1 MRHVYLILIA
11 GFTVAYAGTTYSVN
25 DLVTMTIKSHPSIKM
40 QEQVIR
46 GANAQVQGAMWNYF
60 PTPSI
65 SVNQGVNKDKLWG
78 GTAAIEQPLWTGGKI
93 SSTYDMAVAN
103 KHNSEYG
110 LEDNGYILVET
121 LLNTLKTYLKAKG
134 DLEALAEGQMQLGI
148 LEGMVSRRV
157 AAGVSSKSDMELLKA
172 RLYQMQTDIN
182 YAKTR
187 RDSSLAQIEL
197 LTNHKFNGGLE
208 IDQRVPFS
216 FDSLD
221 KIIKSMINT
230 HPSLKKFDAELEL
243 AEAEKSKAKSV
254 FWPNISIKAE
264 RGVGSSSLYYDD
276 PMDETLVYLSVQAS
290 PGAGLSAFS
299 GVETAEAKIMQVRQ
313 EKLSKQQDLINKVMY
328 AYNDYTSSANRVE
341 SQSGS
346 IGSSQKV
353 FASYT
358 RLFLAGK
365 RQWLDLVN
373 ASRELTQNQMAFED
387 TRSTLVVSA
396 YQLALLGGKDG
407 LLDMLGNNKLAKL
420 KKPAKPIEP
429 ARPSIPAD
437 KNQKVTFDTIF
448 SRKDENLSKTAIKT
462 GTQNKSN
469 ANNVQTL
476 AATRKE
482 KVEPK
487 EKNET
492 KGWSFAS
499 LFSKKPE
506 TKAAIAAKAPVV
518 KKEEVKT
525 AAAPKA
531 KTTTTAP
538 KTVIA
543 KKAETKDKNV
553 TSGWSFA
560 SLFSKKP
567 ETKAAVA
574 AKAPVAKK
582 EEKPKV
588 AVAEAKKA
596 EVKAV
601 AAKAAERPKV
611 AAATPKVEAKEKN
624 ETKGWGFASLFSKK
638 PETKA
643 VAKAPVVKKEEKPKV
658 AVAEANK
665 VEVKAVAAKAAEKP
679 KVTAATPKVEVKEK
693 NETKGWGFASLFSK
707 KPETKAAV
715 AAKAPVV
722 KKEEK
727 PKVVVA
733 EAKKAEVKAVAA
745 KAAEKPKVA
754 AVTPKVEAKEKNETK
769 GWGFA
774 SLFSKKPETKA
785 AVAAKAPVAKKEEK
799 PKVAV
804 AEAKKAEVKAV
815 AAKAA
820 ERPKVAAAT
829 PKVEAKEKNETKGWG
844 FASLFSKKPETKAV
858 AKAPVVKK
866 EEKPKVAVAEAK
878 KAEVK
883 AVAAKAAEKPKV
895 AAVAKKPKKIVIENM
910 VVAGKSKAIT
920 QMPEPQQPIGVIV
933 KATKPIPGKEQYY
946 VQFNAKI
953 NENMKNELKKQNL
966 EIMENGDHSLIGCY
980 ARATDALKVAREVKN
995 IICDEAYIVRQ

>member
-1 MRHVYLILIA
+1 LILIV
-11 GFTVAYAGTTYSVN
+11 GFTVVYADTTYSVN
-25 DLVTMTIKSHPSIKM
+25 DLVSMTIKSHPSIKM

-103 KHNSEYG
+103 KHDSEYG
-110 LEDNGYILVET
+110 LEDSAYILVET

-134 DLEALAEGQMQLGI
+134 DLEALSEGQMQLGI

-157 AAGVSSKSDMELLKA
+157 AAGVSSRSDMELLKA

-187 RDSSLAQIEL
+187 LDTSLAQIEL
-197 LTNHKFNGGLE
+197 LTNHKFNGRLE

-230 HPSLKKFDAELEL
+230 HPSLKKLDAKLEL

-264 RGVGSSSLYYDD
+264 RGVGSSSLYYDE
-276 PMDETLVYLSVQAS
+276 PMDDTLVYLSVQAS

-328 AYNDYTSSANRVE
+328 AYNDYTSSVNRVE

-387 TRSTLVVSA
+387 TRSTLIVSA

-407 LLDMLGNNKLAKL
+407 LLNMLGNNKLAKL

-429 ARPSIPAD
+429 AQPSIPSD

-448 SRKDENLSKTAIKT
+448 SRKDENLSKTAVKAT
-462 GTQNKSN
+462 TSNKSN
-469 ANNVQTL
+469 TNNAQTL

-482 KVEPK
+482 KITTK
-487 EKNET
+487 DKNET
-492 KGWSFAS
+492 SGWSFSSLFSKKPATKVAAEAKAPVVKTAVSAKAPATKKAEKTKTTTTAPKTLIAKKAENKDKNETSGWSFAS
-499 LFSKKPE
+499 LFSKKPA
-506 TKAAIAAKAPVV
+506 TKTAEAKATEVKTAVAAKAVVAKTPAV
-518 KKEEVKT
+518 KKEEKPKVA

-531 KTTTTAP
+531 EKTKTTTTAP

-543 KKAETKDKNV
+543 KKAENKDKNE

-567 ETKAAVA
+567 ATKTAEAKAHVVKTAVA
-574 AKAPVAKK
+574 AKAPSVKKEEAKTVAAKTPAAKTAEVKTAVVEKVSAAKK

-588 AVAEAKKA
+588 A
-596 EVKAV
+596 
-601 AAKAAERPKV
+601 AA
-611 AAATPKVEAKEKN
+611 
-624 ETKGWGFASLFSKK
+624 
-638 PETKA
+638 
-643 VAKAPVVKKEEKPKV
+643 
-658 AVAEANK
+658 
-665 VEVKAVAAKAAEKP
+665 
-679 KVTAATPKVEVKEK
+679 
-693 NETKGWGFASLFSK
+693 
-707 KPETKAAV
+707 
-715 AAKAPVV
+715 
-722 KKEEK
+722 
-727 PKVVVA
+727 
-733 EAKKAEVKAVAA
+733 
-745 KAAEKPKVA
+745 
-754 AVTPKVEAKEKNETK
+754 
-769 GWGFA
+769 
-774 SLFSKKPETKA
+774 
-785 AVAAKAPVAKKEEK
+785 
-799 PKVAV
+799 
-804 AEAKKAEVKAV
+804 
-815 AAKAA
+815 
-820 ERPKVAAAT
+820 
-829 PKVEAKEKNETKGWG
+829 
-844 FASLFSKKPETKAV
+844 
-858 AKAPVVKK
+858 
-866 EEKPKVAVAEAK
+866 
-878 KAEVK
+878 
-883 AVAAKAAEKPKV
+883 
-895 AAVAKKPKKIVIENM
+895 AKKPKKIVIENM
-910 VVAGKSKAIT
+910 VIPGKSKAIAP
-920 QMPEPQQPIGVIV
+920 MPEPEQPIGIRV
-933 KATKPIPGKEQYY
+933 KAVKPIPGKEQYY

-980 ARATDALKVAREVKN
+980 AQATDALKVAREVKN

>member
-1 MRHVYLILIA
+1 MVRHVYLILIA
-11 GFTVAYAGTTYSVN
+11 GFTVVYADTTYSVN
-25 DLVTMTIKSHPSIKM
+25 DLVSMTIKSHPSIKM

-93 SSTYDMAVAN
+93 SSRYDMAVAN
-103 KHNSEYG
+103 KHDSEYG
-110 LEDNGYILVET
+110 LEDSAYILVET

-134 DLEALAEGQMQLGI
+134 DLEALSEGQMQLGI

-157 AAGVSSKSDMELLKA
+157 AAGVSSRSDMELLKA

-216 FDSLD
+216 FGSLD

-230 HPSLKKFDAELEL
+230 HPSLKKLDAKLEL

-328 AYNDYTSSANRVE
+328 AYNDYTSSVNRVE

-387 TRSTLVVSA
+387 TRSTLIVSA

-429 ARPSIPAD
+429 VQPSIPAD

-448 SRKDENLSKTAIKT
+448 ARKDENLSKTSTKT
-462 GTQNKSN
+462 TTTNKSN
-469 ANNVQTL
+469 ANNANSVV
-476 AATRKE
+476 AIREE
-482 KVEPK
+482 KVKLK
-487 EKNET
+487 EKNE
-492 KGWSFAS
+492 
-499 LFSKKPE
+499 
-506 TKAAIAAKAPVV
+506 
-518 KKEEVKT
+518 
-525 AAAPKA
+525 
-531 KTTTTAP
+531 
-538 KTVIA
+538 
-543 KKAETKDKNV
+543 

-567 ETKAAVA
+567 E
-574 AKAPVAKK
+574 AKK

-588 AVAEAKKA
+588 AAAAPKKEKPKITTTAPKTVIAKKA
-596 EVKAV
+596 ENKD
-601 AAKAAERPKV
+601 
-611 AAATPKVEAKEKN
+611 KN
-624 ETKGWGFASLFSKK
+624 ETSGWSFASLFSKK
-638 PETKA
+638 PEAKKEEIKA
-643 VAKAPVVKKEEKPKV
+643 VAAKAAVIEKAPAVKKEEKPKV
-658 AVAEANK
+658 A
-665 VEVKAVAAKAAEKP
+665 AAAPKTEKP
-679 KVTAATPKVEVKEK
+679 KITTTASKTAIAKKAENKDK
-693 NETKGWGFASLFSK
+693 NETSGWSFASLFSK
-707 KPETKAAV
+707 KPEAKKEEAKTV
-715 AAKAPVV
+715 AAKTPA
-722 KKEEK
+722 
-727 PKVVVA
+727 
-733 EAKKAEVKAVAA
+733 AKTAEVKTAVV
-745 KAAEKPKVA
+745 EKVSA
-754 AVTPKVEAKEKNETK
+754 
-769 GWGFA
+769 
-774 SLFSKKPETKA
+774 
-785 AVAAKAPVAKKEEK
+785 AKKEEK
-799 PKVAV
+799 PKVA
-804 AEAKKAEVKAV
+804 
-815 AAKAA
+815 AA
-820 ERPKVAAAT
+820 
-829 PKVEAKEKNETKGWG
+829 
-844 FASLFSKKPETKAV
+844 
-858 AKAPVVKK
+858 
-866 EEKPKVAVAEAK
+866 
-878 KAEVK
+878 
-883 AVAAKAAEKPKV
+883 
-895 AAVAKKPKKIVIENM
+895 AKKPKKIVIENM
-910 VVAGKSKAIT
+910 VIPGKSKAIAP
-920 QMPEPQQPIGVIV
+920 MPEPEQPIGIRV
-933 KATKPIPGKEQYY
+933 KAVKPIPGKEQYY

-980 ARATDALKVAREVKN
+980 AQATDALKVAREVKN

>member
-328 AYNDYTSSANRVE
+328 AYNDYTSSLNRVE

-387 TRSTLVVSA
+387 TRSTLIVSA

-407 LLDMLGNNKLAKL
+407 LLNMLGNNKLAKL

-429 ARPSIPAD
+429 VQPSTPAD

-448 SRKDENLSKTAIKT
+448 ARKDENLSKAPIKT
-462 GTQNKSN
+462 TTTNKSK
-469 ANNVQTL
+469 ANNSQVVV
-476 AATRKE
+476 AAREE
-482 KVEPK
+482 KAKPK
-487 EKNET
+487 DKNET

-506 TKAAIAAKAPVV
+506 TKVAGEAKAPAVKTTVAAKAPEV
-518 KKEEVKT
+518 KKAQKT
-525 AAAPKA
+525 KI
-531 KTTTTAP
+531 TTTAP
-538 KTVIA
+538 KALIA
-543 KKAETKDKNV
+543 KKAENKDKNE
-553 TSGWSFA
+553 TKGWGFS
-560 SLFSKKP
+560 SLFSKKS
-567 ETKAAVA
+567 ETKAA
-574 AKAPVAKK
+574 AKASVAKKAEVKAVVVKK

-588 AVAEAKKA
+588 A
-596 EVKAV
+596 AV
-601 AAKAAERPKV
+601 
-611 AAATPKVEAKEKN
+611 TPKVEAKEKN
-624 ETKGWGFASLFSKK
+624 ETKGWS
-638 PETKA
+638 
-643 VAKAPVVKKEEKPKV
+643 
-658 AVAEANK
+658 
-665 VEVKAVAAKAAEKP
+665 
-679 KVTAATPKVEVKEK
+679 
-693 NETKGWGFASLFSK
+693 FASLFSK

-722 KKEEK
+722 KKEDK
-727 PKVVVA
+727 PKVVVV
-733 EAKKAEVKAVAA
+733 EAKKAEVK
-745 KAAEKPKVA
+745 
-754 AVTPKVEAKEKNETK
+754 
-769 GWGFA
+769 
-774 SLFSKKPETKA
+774 
-785 AVAAKAPVAKKEEK
+785 PVA
-799 PKVAV
+799 
-804 AEAKKAEVKAV
+804 
-815 AAKAA
+815 
-820 ERPKVAAAT
+820 
-829 PKVEAKEKNETKGWG
+829 
-844 FASLFSKKPETKAV
+844 
-858 AKAPVVKK
+858 VKK
-866 EEKPKVAVAEAK
+866 E
-878 KAEVK
+878 
-883 AVAAKAAEKPKV
+883 EKPKV

-910 VVAGKSKAIT
+910 VVAGKSKAIV

-980 ARATDALKVAREVKN
+980 AQATDALKVAREVKN

>member
-11 GFTVAYAGTTYSVN
+11 GFTVAYAGTAYSVN

-65 SVNQGVNKDKLWG
+65 AVNQGVNKDKLWG

-103 KHNSEYG
+103 KHDSEYG
-110 LEDNGYILVET
+110 LEDNAYILVET

-134 DLEALAEGQMQLGI
+134 DLEALSEGQIQLGI

-230 HPSLKKFDAELEL
+230 HPSLKKFDAQLEL

-299 GVETAEAKIMQVRQ
+299 GVETAEAKIMQVQQ

-328 AYNDYTSSANRVE
+328 AYNDYTSSVNRVE

-387 TRSTLVVSA
+387 TKSTLIVSA

-420 KKPAKPIEP
+420 KKPAKPIEAP
-429 ARPSIPAD
+429 QPSIPAD

-448 SRKDENLSKTAIKT
+448 ARKDENVSKNPIKT
-462 GTQNKSN
+462 TTTNKSS
-469 ANNVQTL
+469 ANNAQTL

-487 EKNET
+487 EKNT
-492 KGWSFAS
+492 TSGWSFAS
-499 LFSKKPE
+499 LFSRKPE
-506 TKAAIAAKAPVV
+506 A
-518 KKEEVKT
+518 KT
-525 AAAPKA
+525 AAATKASVIKKEEKPKVAAAVTKVEKA

-543 KKAETKDKNV
+543 KKAENKDKNA

-567 ETKAAVA
+567 E

-582 EEKPKV
+582 
-588 AVAEAKKA
+588 A
-596 EVKAV
+596 
-601 AAKAAERPKV
+601 
-611 AAATPKVEAKEKN
+611 
-624 ETKGWGFASLFSKK
+624 
-638 PETKA
+638 ETKA
-643 VAKAPVVKKEEKPKV
+643 VVAKAVV
-658 AVAEANK
+658 
-665 VEVKAVAAKAAEKP
+665 AKAAEKP
-679 KVTAATPKVEVKEK
+679 KVVTAAAPKVKTTTTAPKTVIVKKAENKDK
-693 NETKGWGFASLFSK
+693 NATSGWSFANLFSK
-707 KPETKAAV
+707 KPESKAVV

-727 PKVVVA
+727 PKVVAV
-733 EAKKAEVKAVAA
+733 ETKKSEVKTAVVE
-745 KAAEKPKVA
+745 KA
-754 AVTPKVEAKEKNETK
+754 
-769 GWGFA
+769 
-774 SLFSKKPETKA
+774 S
-785 AVAAKAPVAKKEEK
+785 
-799 PKVAV
+799 
-804 AEAKKAEVKAV
+804 
-815 AAKAA
+815 
-820 ERPKVAAAT
+820 
-829 PKVEAKEKNETKGWG
+829 
-844 FASLFSKKPETKAV
+844 
-858 AKAPVVKK
+858 VVKK
-866 EEKPKVAVAEAK
+866 ET
-878 KAEVK
+878 
-883 AVAAKAAEKPKV
+883 KPKV

-910 VVAGKSKAIT
+910 VVPGKSKAIAP
-920 QMPEPQQPIGVIV
+920 MPEPQQPIGMTV
-933 KATKPIPGKEQYY
+933 KATKPVPGQEQYY

-953 NENMKNELKKQNL
+953 NQNMKNELKKQNL

>member
-1 MRHVYLILIA
+1 MRYVYLILIA
-11 GFTVAYAGTTYSVN
+11 GFTATYADTRYSVN
-25 DLVTMTIKSHPSIKM
+25 DLVAMTIKSHPSIKM

-110 LEDNGYILVET
+110 LEENGYILVET

-134 DLEALAEGQMQLGI
+134 DLEALSEGQMQLGI

-187 RDSSLAQIEL
+187 RDTSLSQIEL
-197 LTNHKFNGGLE
+197 LTSNKFNDGLE

-216 FDSLD
+216 FDSVD

-230 HPSLKKFDAELEL
+230 HPSLKKLDAGLEL

-264 RGVGSSSLYYDD
+264 RGMGSNSLYYDD
-276 PMDETLVYLSVQAS
+276 PMDETLVYVSVQAS

-299 GVETAEAKIMQVRQ
+299 GVESAEAKIMQVRQ
-313 EKLSKQQDLINKVMY
+313 EKLSKQQDLTNKVMF
-328 AYNDYTSSANRVE
+328 AYNDYISSTNRVE

-387 TRSTLVVSA
+387 TKSTLLVSA

-407 LLDMLGNNKLAKL
+407 LLNMLGNNKLAKL

-429 ARPSIPAD
+429 VQPSIPVD

-448 SRKDENLSKTAIKT
+448 SRKDENSSKTSLTTTTPTKSKADNMSTPAI
-462 GTQNKSN
+462 
-469 ANNVQTL
+469 
-476 AATRKE
+476 TRKE
-482 KVEPK
+482 KVVPSVVAVAKKVETK
-487 EKNET
+487 EKNE
-492 KGWSFAS
+492 
-499 LFSKKPE
+499 
-506 TKAAIAAKAPVV
+506 
-518 KKEEVKT
+518 
-525 AAAPKA
+525 
-531 KTTTTAP
+531 
-538 KTVIA
+538 
-543 KKAETKDKNV
+543 

-560 SLFSKKP
+560 SLFGKKP
-567 ETKAAVA
+567 ETKAAPAAV

-582 EEKPKV
+582 EDKPKV
-588 AVAEAKKA
+588 AAVETKKA
-596 EVKAV
+596 EVKV
-601 AAKAAERPKV
+601 APV
-611 AAATPKVEAKEKN
+611 T
-624 ETKGWGFASLFSKK
+624 
-638 PETKA
+638 
-643 VAKAPVVKKEEKPKV
+643 VAKAPV
-658 AVAEANK
+658 
-665 VEVKAVAAKAAEKP
+665 
-679 KVTAATPKVEVKEK
+679 T
-693 NETKGWGFASLFSK
+693 
-707 KPETKAAV
+707 
-715 AAKAPVV
+715 

-727 PKVVVA
+727 PKVV
-733 EAKKAEVKAVAA
+733 AV
-745 KAAEKPKVA
+745 V
-754 AVTPKVEAKEKNETK
+754 
-769 GWGFA
+769 
-774 SLFSKKPETKA
+774 
-785 AVAAKAPVAKKEEK
+785 
-799 PKVAV
+799 
-804 AEAKKAEVKAV
+804 
-815 AAKAA
+815 
-820 ERPKVAAAT
+820 
-829 PKVEAKEKNETKGWG
+829 
-844 FASLFSKKPETKAV
+844 
-858 AKAPVVKK
+858 
-866 EEKPKVAVAEAK
+866 
-878 KAEVK
+878 
-883 AVAAKAAEKPKV
+883 
-895 AAVAKKPKKIVIENM
+895 KKPKKIVIENM
-910 VVAGKSKAIT
+910 VVAGKSKAIVP
-920 QMPEPQQPIGVIV
+920 MPEPEQPIGIIV

-946 VQFNAKI
+946 VQFNAKLDD
-953 NENMKNELKKQNL
+953 NMKNELKKQNL
-966 EIMENGDHSLIGCY
+966 EIIENGDHGLIGCY

>member
-1 MRHVYLILIA
+1 MVRHVYLILIA
-11 GFTVAYAGTTYSVN
+11 GFTITYADTAYRVN

-103 KHNSEYG
+103 KHDSEYG
-110 LEDNGYILVET
+110 LEDNAYILVET

-134 DLEALAEGQMQLGI
+134 DLEALSEGQMQLGI

-157 AAGVSSKSDMELLKA
+157 AAGVSSRSDMELLKA

-187 RDSSLAQIEL
+187 LDTSLAQIEL
-197 LTNHKFNGGLE
+197 LTNHKFNGRLE

-230 HPSLKKFDAELEL
+230 HPSLKKLDAKLEL

-264 RGVGSSSLYYDD
+264 RGVGSSSLYYDE
-276 PMDETLVYLSVQAS
+276 PMDDTLVYLSVQAS

-328 AYNDYTSSANRVE
+328 AYNDYTSSVNRVE

-387 TRSTLVVSA
+387 TRSTLIVSA

-407 LLDMLGNNKLAKL
+407 LLNMLGNNKLAKL

-429 ARPSIPAD
+429 AQPSIPSD

-448 SRKDENLSKTAIKT
+448 SRKDENLSKTAVKAT
-462 GTQNKSN
+462 TSNKSN
-469 ANNVQTL
+469 TNNAQTL

-482 KVEPK
+482 KITTK
-487 EKNET
+487 DKNET
-492 KGWSFAS
+492 SGWSFSS
-499 LFSKKPE
+499 LFSKKPA
-506 TKAAIAAKAPVV
+506 TKVAAEAKAPVV
-518 KKEEVKT
+518 KTAVSAKAPATKKAEKT
-525 AAAPKA
+525 

-538 KTVIA
+538 KTLIA
-543 KKAETKDKNV
+543 KKAENKDKNE

-567 ETKAAVA
+567 ATKTAEAKAHVVKTAVA
-574 AKAPVAKK
+574 AKAPSVKKEEAKTVAAKTPAAKTAEVKTAVVEKVSAAKK

-588 AVAEAKKA
+588 A
-596 EVKAV
+596 
-601 AAKAAERPKV
+601 AA
-611 AAATPKVEAKEKN
+611 
-624 ETKGWGFASLFSKK
+624 
-638 PETKA
+638 
-643 VAKAPVVKKEEKPKV
+643 
-658 AVAEANK
+658 
-665 VEVKAVAAKAAEKP
+665 
-679 KVTAATPKVEVKEK
+679 
-693 NETKGWGFASLFSK
+693 
-707 KPETKAAV
+707 
-715 AAKAPVV
+715 
-722 KKEEK
+722 
-727 PKVVVA
+727 
-733 EAKKAEVKAVAA
+733 
-745 KAAEKPKVA
+745 
-754 AVTPKVEAKEKNETK
+754 
-769 GWGFA
+769 
-774 SLFSKKPETKA
+774 
-785 AVAAKAPVAKKEEK
+785 
-799 PKVAV
+799 
-804 AEAKKAEVKAV
+804 
-815 AAKAA
+815 
-820 ERPKVAAAT
+820 
-829 PKVEAKEKNETKGWG
+829 
-844 FASLFSKKPETKAV
+844 
-858 AKAPVVKK
+858 
-866 EEKPKVAVAEAK
+866 
-878 KAEVK
+878 
-883 AVAAKAAEKPKV
+883 
-895 AAVAKKPKKIVIENM
+895 AKKPKKIVIENM
-910 VVAGKSKAIT
+910 VIPGKSKAIAP
-920 QMPEPQQPIGVIV
+920 MPEPEQPIGIRV
-933 KATKPIPGKEQYY
+933 KAVKPIPGKEQYY

-980 ARATDALKVAREVKN
+980 AQATDALKVAREVKN

>member
-328 AYNDYTSSANRVE
+328 AYNDYTSSLNRVE

-387 TRSTLVVSA
+387 TRSTLIVSA

-407 LLDMLGNNKLAKL
+407 LLNMLGNNKLAKL

-429 ARPSIPAD
+429 VQPSTPAD

-448 SRKDENLSKTAIKT
+448 ARKDENLSKAPIKT
-462 GTQNKSN
+462 TTTNKSK
-469 ANNVQTL
+469 ANNSQVVV
-476 AATRKE
+476 AAREE
-482 KVEPK
+482 KAKPK
-487 EKNET
+487 DKNET

-506 TKAAIAAKAPVV
+506 TKVAGEAKAPAVKTTVAAKAPEV
-518 KKEEVKT
+518 KKAQKT
-525 AAAPKA
+525 

-538 KTVIA
+538 KALIA
-543 KKAETKDKNV
+543 KKAENKDKNE
-553 TSGWSFA
+553 TKGWGFS
-560 SLFSKKP
+560 SLFSKKS
-567 ETKAAVA
+567 ETKAA
-574 AKAPVAKK
+574 AKASVAKKAEVKAVVVKK

-588 AVAEAKKA
+588 A
-596 EVKAV
+596 AV
-601 AAKAAERPKV
+601 
-611 AAATPKVEAKEKN
+611 TPKVEAKEKN
-624 ETKGWGFASLFSKK
+624 ETKGWS
-638 PETKA
+638 
-643 VAKAPVVKKEEKPKV
+643 
-658 AVAEANK
+658 
-665 VEVKAVAAKAAEKP
+665 
-679 KVTAATPKVEVKEK
+679 
-693 NETKGWGFASLFSK
+693 FASLFSK

-722 KKEEK
+722 KKEDK
-727 PKVVVA
+727 PKVVVV
-733 EAKKAEVKAVAA
+733 EAKKAEVK
-745 KAAEKPKVA
+745 
-754 AVTPKVEAKEKNETK
+754 
-769 GWGFA
+769 
-774 SLFSKKPETKA
+774 
-785 AVAAKAPVAKKEEK
+785 PVA
-799 PKVAV
+799 
-804 AEAKKAEVKAV
+804 
-815 AAKAA
+815 
-820 ERPKVAAAT
+820 
-829 PKVEAKEKNETKGWG
+829 
-844 FASLFSKKPETKAV
+844 
-858 AKAPVVKK
+858 VKK
-866 EEKPKVAVAEAK
+866 E
-878 KAEVK
+878 
-883 AVAAKAAEKPKV
+883 EKPKV

-910 VVAGKSKAIT
+910 VVAGKSKAIV

-980 ARATDALKVAREVKN
+980 AQATDALKVAREVKN

>member
-1 MRHVYLILIA
+1 MVRHVYLILIA
-11 GFTVAYAGTTYSVN
+11 GFTVAYADTIYSIN
-25 DLVTMTIKSHPSIKM
+25 DLVSMTVKSHPSIKM

-103 KHNSEYG
+103 KHDSEYG
-110 LEDNGYILVET
+110 LEDNAYILVET

-208 IDQRVPFS
+208 IGQRVPFS
-216 FDSLD
+216 FDSVD

-328 AYNDYTSSANRVE
+328 AYNDYTSSVNRVE

-387 TRSTLVVSA
+387 TKSTLIVSA

-407 LLDMLGNNKLAKL
+407 LLDMLSNKKLAKL

-429 ARPSIPAD
+429 TRPSIPAD

-448 SRKDENLSKTAIKT
+448 ARKDENVSKAPTKT
-462 GTQNKSN
+462 TTTNKSN
-469 ANNVQTL
+469 ANNTNSVVAIREEKVKPKEQNETSGWSFASL
-476 AATRKE
+476 FSKKPETKTAAAPKTEEAKNPIVATKTTVVKKAE
-482 KVEPK
+482 VKTVAVKKAEKTKVAAVTPKVEPK

-506 TKAAIAAKAPVV
+506 TKAAVV

-543 KKAETKDKNV
+543 KQAETKDKNV
-553 TSGWSFA
+553 TSGWSFS

-567 ETKAAVA
+567 ETKAAV
-574 AKAPVAKK
+574 
-582 EEKPKV
+582 
-588 AVAEAKKA
+588 
-596 EVKAV
+596 
-601 AAKAAERPKV
+601 
-611 AAATPKVEAKEKN
+611 
-624 ETKGWGFASLFSKK
+624 
-638 PETKA
+638 
-643 VAKAPVVKKEEKPKV
+643 VAKAPIVKKEEKPKV
-658 AVAEANK
+658 ATVA
-665 VEVKAVAAKAAEKP
+665 
-679 KVTAATPKVEVKEK
+679 
-693 NETKGWGFASLFSK
+693 S
-707 KPETKAAV
+707 
-715 AAKAPVV
+715 
-722 KKEEK
+722 
-727 PKVVVA
+727 
-733 EAKKAEVKAVAA
+733 
-745 KAAEKPKVA
+745 KPKVA

-769 GWGFA
+769 GWGFSSLFSKKSETKAAAKASVAKKAEVKAVVVKKEEKPKVTAVTPKVEAKEKNETKGWSFA

-785 AVAAKAPVAKKEEK
+785 AVAAKASVVKKEDK
-799 PKVAV
+799 PKVV
-804 AEAKKAEVKAV
+804 VVEAKKAEVKPV
-815 AAKAA
+815 A
-820 ERPKVAAAT
+820 
-829 PKVEAKEKNETKGWG
+829 
-844 FASLFSKKPETKAV
+844 
-858 AKAPVVKK
+858 VKK
-866 EEKPKVAVAEAK
+866 E
-878 KAEVK
+878 
-883 AVAAKAAEKPKV
+883 EKPKV

-910 VVAGKSKAIT
+910 VVAGKSKAIV

-953 NENMKNELKKQNL
+953 NENMKNELKKQSL
-966 EIMENGDHSLIGCY
+966 EIVENGDHSLIGCY
-980 ARATDALKVAREVKN
+980 AKATDALKVAREVKN

>member
-328 AYNDYTSSANRVE
+328 AYNDYTSSLNRVE

-387 TRSTLVVSA
+387 TRSTLIVSA

-407 LLDMLGNNKLAKL
+407 LLNMLGNNKLAKL

-429 ARPSIPAD
+429 VQPSTPAD

-448 SRKDENLSKTAIKT
+448 ARKDENLSKAPIKT
-462 GTQNKSN
+462 TTTNKSK
-469 ANNVQTL
+469 ANNSQVVV
-476 AATRKE
+476 AAREE
-482 KVEPK
+482 KAKPK
-487 EKNET
+487 DKNET

-506 TKAAIAAKAPVV
+506 TKVAGEAKAPAVKTTVAAKAPEV
-518 KKEEVKT
+518 KKAQKT
-525 AAAPKA
+525 KI
-531 KTTTTAP
+531 TTTAP
-538 KTVIA
+538 KALIA
-543 KKAETKDKNV
+543 KKAENKDKNE
-553 TSGWSFA
+553 TKGWSFA

-567 ETKAAVA
+567 ETKVAGEAKAPAVKTTVA
-574 AKAPVAKK
+574 AKAPEVKKAQKTKTTTTAPKALIAKKAENKDKNETKGWGFSSLFSKKSETKAAAKASVAKKAEVKAVVVKK

-588 AVAEAKKA
+588 A
-596 EVKAV
+596 AV
-601 AAKAAERPKV
+601 
-611 AAATPKVEAKEKN
+611 TPKVEAKEKN
-624 ETKGWGFASLFSKK
+624 ETKGWS
-638 PETKA
+638 
-643 VAKAPVVKKEEKPKV
+643 
-658 AVAEANK
+658 
-665 VEVKAVAAKAAEKP
+665 
-679 KVTAATPKVEVKEK
+679 
-693 NETKGWGFASLFSK
+693 FASLFSK

-722 KKEEK
+722 KKEDK
-727 PKVVVA
+727 PKVVVV
-733 EAKKAEVKAVAA
+733 EAKKAEVK
-745 KAAEKPKVA
+745 
-754 AVTPKVEAKEKNETK
+754 
-769 GWGFA
+769 
-774 SLFSKKPETKA
+774 
-785 AVAAKAPVAKKEEK
+785 PVA
-799 PKVAV
+799 
-804 AEAKKAEVKAV
+804 
-815 AAKAA
+815 
-820 ERPKVAAAT
+820 
-829 PKVEAKEKNETKGWG
+829 
-844 FASLFSKKPETKAV
+844 
-858 AKAPVVKK
+858 VKK
-866 EEKPKVAVAEAK
+866 E
-878 KAEVK
+878 
-883 AVAAKAAEKPKV
+883 EKPKV

-910 VVAGKSKAIT
+910 VVAGKSKAIV

-980 ARATDALKVAREVKN
+980 AQATDALKVAREVKN

>member
-1 MRHVYLILIA
+1 VRHVYLILIA

-387 TRSTLVVSA
+387 TRSTLIVSA

-567 ETKAAVA
+567 ETKAAVS

-588 AVAEAKKA
+588 A
-596 EVKAV
+596 
-601 AAKAAERPKV
+601 
-611 AAATPKVEAKEKN
+611 
-624 ETKGWGFASLFSKK
+624 
-638 PETKA
+638 
-643 VAKAPVVKKEEKPKV
+643 
-658 AVAEANK
+658 
-665 VEVKAVAAKAAEKP
+665 
-679 KVTAATPKVEVKEK
+679 
-693 NETKGWGFASLFSK
+693 
-707 KPETKAAV
+707 
-715 AAKAPVV
+715 
-722 KKEEK
+722 
-727 PKVVVA
+727 VA

-769 GWGFA
+769 GWSFASLFSKKPETKAAIAAKAPVVKKEEVKTAAAPKAKTTTTAPKTVIAKKAETKDKNVTSGWSFA

-785 AVAAKAPVAKKEEK
+785 AVSAKAPIVKKEEK
-799 PKVAV
+799 PKVVV

-820 ERPKVAAAT
+820 EKPKVAAAT
-829 PKVEAKEKNETKGWG
+829 PKVEAKEKNETKGWS
-844 FASLFSKKPETKAV
+844 FASLFSKKPETKAAV
-858 AKAPVVKK
+858 SAKAPVAKK
-866 EEKPKVAVAEAK
+866 EEKPKVAVAEVK

-883 AVAAKAAEKPKV
+883 AVTAKAAERPKV

>member
-1 MRHVYLILIA
+1 MRYVYLILIA
-11 GFTVAYAGTTYSVN
+11 GFTVTYADTRYSVN
-25 DLVTMTIKSHPSIKM
+25 DLVAMTIKSHPSIKM

-78 GTAAIEQPLWTGGKI
+78 GTAAIEQPIWTGGKI

-110 LEDNGYILVET
+110 LEENGYILVET

-134 DLEALAEGQMQLGI
+134 DLEALSEGQMQLGI

-187 RDSSLAQIEL
+187 LDTSLSQIEL
-197 LTNHKFNGGLE
+197 LTSQKFNDGLE

-216 FDSLD
+216 FDSVD

-230 HPSLKKFDAELEL
+230 HPSLKKLDAGLEL

-264 RGVGSSSLYYDD
+264 RGMGSNSLYYDD
-276 PMDETLVYLSVQAS
+276 PMDETLVYVSVQAS

-299 GVETAEAKIMQVRQ
+299 GVESAEAKIMQVRQ
-313 EKLSKQQDLINKVMY
+313 EKLSKQQDLTNKVMF
-328 AYNDYTSSANRVE
+328 AYNDYISSTNRVE

-387 TRSTLVVSA
+387 TKSTLLVSA

-407 LLDMLGNNKLAKL
+407 LLNMLGNNKLAKL
-420 KKPAKPIEP
+420 KKPTKPIEP
-429 ARPSIPAD
+429 AAPSIPAD

-448 SRKDENLSKTAIKT
+448 SRKDENLSKTSLTTTMPTKSKADNALAPAI
-462 GTQNKSN
+462 
-469 ANNVQTL
+469 
-476 AATRKE
+476 TRKE
-482 KVEPK
+482 KVAPSVVAVNKKVETK
-487 EKNET
+487 EKNE
-492 KGWSFAS
+492 
-499 LFSKKPE
+499 
-506 TKAAIAAKAPVV
+506 
-518 KKEEVKT
+518 
-525 AAAPKA
+525 
-531 KTTTTAP
+531 
-538 KTVIA
+538 
-543 KKAETKDKNV
+543 

-567 ETKAAVA
+567 ETKAAVV

-582 EEKPKV
+582 EDKSKV
-588 AVAEAKKA
+588 AVVETKKA
-596 EVKAV
+596 EI
-601 AAKAAERPKV
+601 KAAP
-611 AAATPKVEAKEKN
+611 A
-624 ETKGWGFASLFSKK
+624 
-638 PETKA
+638 A
-643 VAKAPVVKKEEKPKV
+643 VAKAPVKEEAKAVAVKKEDKLKVAAVTPKTVKPKV
-658 AVAEANK
+658 AAI
-665 VEVKAVAAKAAEKP
+665 
-679 KVTAATPKVEVKEK
+679 TPKVETKEK
-693 NETKGWGFASLFSK
+693 NETSGWSFASLFSK

-715 AAKAPVV
+715 VAKAPIKEEAKAVAV
-722 KKEEK
+722 KKEDK
-727 PKVVVA
+727 L
-733 EAKKAEVKAVAA
+733 
-745 KAAEKPKVA
+745 KVA
-754 AVTPKVEAKEKNETK
+754 AVTPKTVKPKVAAITPKVETKEKNETS
-769 GWGFA
+769 GWSFA

-785 AVAAKAPVAKKEEK
+785 AVVAKAPVAKKEDK
-799 PKVAV
+799 SKVAV
-804 AEAKKAEVKAV
+804 VESKKAEIKASP
-815 AAKAA
+815 A
-820 ERPKVAAAT
+820 
-829 PKVEAKEKNETKGWG
+829 
-844 FASLFSKKPETKAV
+844 AV
-858 AKAPVVKK
+858 AKAPIKEEAKAVAVKK
-866 EEKPKVAVAEAK
+866 EEKPKVAAITQKTV
-878 KAEVK
+878 
-883 AVAAKAAEKPKV
+883 
-895 AAVAKKPKKIVIENM
+895 KPKKIVIENM
-910 VVAGKSKAIT
+910 VVAGKSKVIPP
-920 QMPEPQQPIGVIV
+920 MPEPEQPIGVAV

-946 VQFNAKI
+946 VQFNAKL
-953 NENMKNELKKQNL
+953 NDNMKNELKKQNL
-966 EIMENGDHSLIGCY
+966 EIIESGDHGLIGCY
-980 ARATDALKVAREVKN
+980 DRATDALKVAREVKN

>member
-1 MRHVYLILIA
+1 VRHVYLILIA

-328 AYNDYTSSANRVE
+328 AYNDYTSSLNRVE

-387 TRSTLVVSA
+387 TRSTLIVSA

-407 LLDMLGNNKLAKL
+407 LLNMLGNNKLAKL

-429 ARPSIPAD
+429 VQPSTPAD

-448 SRKDENLSKTAIKT
+448 ARKDENLSKAPIKT
-462 GTQNKSN
+462 TTTNKSK
-469 ANNVQTL
+469 ANNSQVVV
-476 AATRKE
+476 AAREE
-482 KVEPK
+482 KAKPK
-487 EKNET
+487 DKNET

-506 TKAAIAAKAPVV
+506 TKVAGEAKAPAVKTTVAAKAPEV
-518 KKEEVKT
+518 KKAQKT
-525 AAAPKA
+525 

-538 KTVIA
+538 KALIA
-543 KKAETKDKNV
+543 KKAENKDKNE
-553 TSGWSFA
+553 TKGWGFS
-560 SLFSKKP
+560 SLFSKKS
-567 ETKAAVA
+567 ETKAA
-574 AKAPVAKK
+574 AKASVAKKAEVKAVVVKK

-588 AVAEAKKA
+588 A
-596 EVKAV
+596 AV
-601 AAKAAERPKV
+601 
-611 AAATPKVEAKEKN
+611 TPKVEAKEKN
-624 ETKGWGFASLFSKK
+624 ETKGWS
-638 PETKA
+638 
-643 VAKAPVVKKEEKPKV
+643 
-658 AVAEANK
+658 
-665 VEVKAVAAKAAEKP
+665 
-679 KVTAATPKVEVKEK
+679 
-693 NETKGWGFASLFSK
+693 FASLFSK

-722 KKEEK
+722 KKEDK
-727 PKVVVA
+727 PKVVVV
-733 EAKKAEVKAVAA
+733 EAKKAEVK
-745 KAAEKPKVA
+745 
-754 AVTPKVEAKEKNETK
+754 
-769 GWGFA
+769 
-774 SLFSKKPETKA
+774 
-785 AVAAKAPVAKKEEK
+785 PVA
-799 PKVAV
+799 
-804 AEAKKAEVKAV
+804 
-815 AAKAA
+815 
-820 ERPKVAAAT
+820 
-829 PKVEAKEKNETKGWG
+829 
-844 FASLFSKKPETKAV
+844 
-858 AKAPVVKK
+858 VKK
-866 EEKPKVAVAEAK
+866 E
-878 KAEVK
+878 
-883 AVAAKAAEKPKV
+883 EKPKV

-910 VVAGKSKAIT
+910 VVAGKSKAIV

-980 ARATDALKVAREVKN
+980 AQATDALKVAREVKN

>member
-387 TRSTLVVSA
+387 TRSTLIVSA

-567 ETKAAVA
+567 ETKAAVS

-588 AVAEAKKA
+588 A
-596 EVKAV
+596 
-601 AAKAAERPKV
+601 
-611 AAATPKVEAKEKN
+611 
-624 ETKGWGFASLFSKK
+624 
-638 PETKA
+638 
-643 VAKAPVVKKEEKPKV
+643 
-658 AVAEANK
+658 
-665 VEVKAVAAKAAEKP
+665 
-679 KVTAATPKVEVKEK
+679 
-693 NETKGWGFASLFSK
+693 
-707 KPETKAAV
+707 
-715 AAKAPVV
+715 
-722 KKEEK
+722 
-727 PKVVVA
+727 VA

-769 GWGFA
+769 GWSFASLFSKKPETKAAIAAKAPVVKKEEVKTAAAPKAKTTTTAPKTVIAKKAETKDKNVTSGWSFA

-785 AVAAKAPVAKKEEK
+785 AVSAKAPIVKKEEK
-799 PKVAV
+799 PKVVV

-820 ERPKVAAAT
+820 EKPKVAAAT
-829 PKVEAKEKNETKGWG
+829 PKVEAKEKNETKGWS
-844 FASLFSKKPETKAV
+844 FASLFSKKPETKAAV
-858 AKAPVVKK
+858 SAKAPVAKK
-866 EEKPKVAVAEAK
+866 EEKPKVAVAEVK

-883 AVAAKAAEKPKV
+883 AVTAKAAERPKV

>member
-1 MRHVYLILIA
+1 VKHVYLILIA

-25 DLVTMTIKSHPSIKM
+25 DLITMTIKSHPSIKM

-208 IDQRVPFS
+208 IGQRVPFS
-216 FDSLD
+216 FDSVD

-328 AYNDYTSSANRVE
+328 AYNDYTSSVNRVE

-387 TRSTLVVSA
+387 TKSTLIVSA

-407 LLDMLGNNKLAKL
+407 LLDMLSNKKLAKL

-429 ARPSIPAD
+429 TRPSIPAD

-448 SRKDENLSKTAIKT
+448 ARKDENVSKNPIKT
-462 GTQNKSN
+462 TTTNKSN

-506 TKAAIAAKAPVV
+506 TKAAVAAKAPVV

-543 KKAETKDKNV
+543 KQAETKDKNV

-567 ETKAAVA
+567 ETKAAVV
-574 AKAPVAKK
+574 AKAPIVKK

-588 AVAEAKKA
+588 AVAKKA

-601 AAKAAERPKV
+601 VAKAAEKPKV

-624 ETKGWGFASLFSKK
+624 ETKGWSFASLFSKK

-643 VAKAPVVKKEEKPKV
+643 AVVKKEEVKTAAAPKAKTTTTAPKTVIAKQAETKDKNVTSGWSFSSLFSKKPETKAAVVAKAPIVKKEEKPKVATVASKPKVAAVTPKVEAKEKNETKGWGFSSLFSKKSETKAAAKASVAKKAEVKAVVVKKEEKPKV
-658 AVAEANK
+658 A
-665 VEVKAVAAKAAEKP
+665 AV
-679 KVTAATPKVEVKEK
+679 TPKVEAKEK
-693 NETKGWGFASLFSK
+693 NETKGWSFASLFSK

-722 KKEEK
+722 KKEDK
-727 PKVVVA
+727 PKVVVV
-733 EAKKAEVKAVAA
+733 EAKKAEVK
-745 KAAEKPKVA
+745 
-754 AVTPKVEAKEKNETK
+754 
-769 GWGFA
+769 
-774 SLFSKKPETKA
+774 
-785 AVAAKAPVAKKEEK
+785 PVA
-799 PKVAV
+799 
-804 AEAKKAEVKAV
+804 
-815 AAKAA
+815 
-820 ERPKVAAAT
+820 
-829 PKVEAKEKNETKGWG
+829 
-844 FASLFSKKPETKAV
+844 
-858 AKAPVVKK
+858 VKK
-866 EEKPKVAVAEAK
+866 E
-878 KAEVK
+878 
-883 AVAAKAAEKPKV
+883 EKPKV

-910 VVAGKSKAIT
+910 VVAGKSKAIV

-953 NENMKNELKKQNL
+953 NENMKNELKKQSL
-966 EIMENGDHSLIGCY
+966 EIVENGDHSLIGCY
-980 ARATDALKVAREVKN
+980 AKATDALKVAREVKN